1 MEKEVKIHPFPIS
14 PETRAYVDLKGHY
27 YNEHMLTLKRSE
39 PKWHI
44 FIDENHIINGHVLLK
59 KKKLLLKSTEGVQ
72 RL

>member
-39 PKWHI
+39 PKC
-44 FIDENHIINGHVLLK
+44 HIINGHVLLK
-59 KKKLLLKSTEGVQ
+59 KKKLLLKFTEGVQ